1 MSTCIGACTQHK
13 EIVQVYK
20 FIHNI
25 VDHYVHTYTKLHTCT
40 IN

>member
-1 MSTCIGACTQHK
+1 MSTCIGDCSQHK
-13 EIVQVYK
+13 EIVQVYT

-25 VDHYVHTYTKLHTCT
+25 VGHYVHTYTKLHTCT